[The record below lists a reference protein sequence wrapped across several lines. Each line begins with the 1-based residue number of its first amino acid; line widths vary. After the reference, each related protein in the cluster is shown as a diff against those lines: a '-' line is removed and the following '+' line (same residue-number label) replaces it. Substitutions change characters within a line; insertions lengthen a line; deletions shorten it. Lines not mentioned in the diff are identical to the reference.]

1 MTEFRAVGYACCF
14 FKKGATV
21 KEKKVYI
28 EIPKFTGENVPV
40 AVAARI
46 MKKDQQFIRQGII
59 QGFLKFGVAF
69 KKEGSSQYDYYI
81 SPMKFWQE
89 TGYVYKGDDSNGC

>member
-1 MTEFRAVGYACCF
+1 ME
-14 FKKGATV
+14 
-21 KEKKVYI
+21 KEKIYL

-40 AVAARI
+40 NVAARV
-46 MKKDQQFIRQGII
+46 MKKDPQFIRQGLIL
-59 QGFLKFGVAF
+59 GFLTSGVAF

-89 TGYVYKGDDSNGC
+89 TGYVYDGAES